1 MRNRT
6 GDNRAPRGPSRLPL
20 AGLLA
25 ATAALALIVTAC
37 GEGDGSQA
45 RTATAGASKTY
56 KQALAYS
63 QCMRSQGVPGF
74 PDPDSQGN
82 IIVQG
87 SMGASST
94 QSAAAQ
100 KACRHLLGGQNTPA
114 QQRQEMD
121 QALRFSACMRSHGD
135 PAFPDPVERQGG
147 VVLHMIGANT
157 PQGQAAVQTCQR
169 LTQFTAGV

>member
-1 MRNRT
+1 MSNRP

-25 ATAALALIVTAC
+25 ATAALALLVTAC
-37 GEGDGSQA
+37 GAASGSQA
-45 RTATAGASKTY
+45 GPTTAGGSKTY
-56 KQALAYS
+56 QQALAYS
-63 QCMRSQGVPGF
+63 QCMRSHGVPGF

-82 IIVQG
+82 ITVQG

-100 KACRHLLGGQNTPA
+100 QACRHLLGGQNAPA
-114 QQRQEMD
+114 QQRQQIG

-135 PAFPDPVERQGG
+135 PAFPDPAERQGG

-169 LTQFTAGV
+169 LTHFTAGV